1 MTENIEITEL
11 RKFSCFSQ
19 VLRIDWHMFEPRLH
33 LVLKLQPLQALI
45 LVMDMCLKN
54 IKSIKQVNVLLLP
67 EWFKGELW

>member
-1 MTENIEITEL
+1 
-11 RKFSCFSQ
+11 
-19 VLRIDWHMFEPRLH
+19 MFEPRLH